1 MKRRLQSNDSAKNK
15 VIRVEGSQR
24 EEGSQKEEEKGPQE
38 EGLNLSLSQQ
48 MQGSLSQIEEGAECV
63 GCRKHRADLRKEIA
77 LRLRDGREATRSKE
91 RMEMLLSKALDNA
104 NCHMKEVENLRRVN
118 KELMKEVVLYK
129 ITITEL
135 NTILEKLKNK

>member
-1 MKRRLQSNDSAKNK
+1 
-15 VIRVEGSQR
+15 
-24 EEGSQKEEEKGPQE
+24 
-38 EGLNLSLSQQ
+38 
-48 MQGSLSQIEEGAECV
+48 
-63 GCRKHRADLRKEIA
+63 
-77 LRLRDGREATRSKE
+77 
-91 RMEMLLSKALDNA
+91 MEMLLSKALDNA